1 MNEIKGNEENALDY
15 FGYTKEELD
24 RYEKAIT
31 KKLNLQKQQKPKNTQ
46 SGHDKKELVLEK

>member
-1 MNEIKGNEENALDY
+1 MNEIKGNEENTLDY

-31 KKLNLQKQQKPKNTQ
+31 KKLNLQKQQKPKNAQ
-46 SGHDKKELVLEK
+46 SDYSTKEIGLEK